1 MEHELYDISQVAT
14 YFRVREETIRVWVKQ
29 GLLEGFRAGRDW
41 RFSKQEVGDCV
52 ERLREKSRKRAV
64 AV

>member
-1 MEHELYDISQVAT
+1 MEHELLDISQVAT
-14 YFRVREETIRVWVKQ
+14 YFRVRQDTIRVWVKQ

-41 RFSKQEVGDCV
+41 RFSKQEVEDCV
-52 ERLREKSRKRAV
+52 ERLRARSRKSPV